1 MTSTRQVPRITSGKS
16 LGEQAYEALRD
27 SILTLKLEPGQTIFE
42 SEIADTFKISR
53 TPIRDAFQL
62 LVTEHLIEVLPQ
74 RHKKIARISE
84 SKVKESS
91 FVRLSLESSAFK
103 LAAGGWDGS
112 EKFVHAERQIGRILR
127 EQREAAEHQDV
138 VQFLQLDEAFHK
150 CILELTGNATLLE
163 VVYHMRGHLNRLR
176 YLAMKELVLTG
187 KLVEEHLELFD
198 SLKNNDKTGTVQL
211 LERHLGNLDHE
222 IPQLR
227 EQFPHYFTD

>member
-1 MTSTRQVPRITSGKS
+1 MMSTRQVPRITSGKS
-16 LGEQAYEALRD
+16 LGEQAYDALRD
-27 SILTLKLEPGQTIFE
+27 SIITLKLEPGQTIFE

-103 LAAGGWDGS
+103 LAAGGWDSS

-127 EQREAAEHQDV
+127 EQSEAADHQDV

-176 YLAMKELVLTG
+176 YLAMKELVLTE

-198 SLKNNDKTGTVQL
+198 SLKKNDETGTVQL

>member
-1 MTSTRQVPRITSGKS
+1 MASTPQIPLITSGKS

-27 SILTLKLEPGQTIFE
+27 SIITLKLEPGQPIFE
-42 SEIADTFKISR
+42 SEIADTFQISR

-103 LAAGGWDGS
+103 LAAGSWDSS
-112 EKFVHAERQIGRILR
+112 EKFVQAERQISRILR
-127 EQREAAEHQDV
+127 EQSEAAEHQDV
-138 VQFLQLDEAFHK
+138 IQFLQLDEAFHK

-176 YLAMKELVLTG
+176 YLAMKELVLTR

-198 SLKNNDKTGTVQL
+198 SLKKRDETRTVQL
-211 LERHLGNLDHE
+211 LEQHLGSLDHE

>member
-1 MTSTRQVPRITSGKS
+1 MPSTRQVPRITSGKS

-27 SILTLKLEPGQTIFE
+27 SIVTLKLEPGQTIFE

-74 RHKKIARISE
+74 RHKKIALISE

-103 LAAGGWDGS
+103 LAAGGWDSS

-127 EQREAAEHQDV
+127 EQSEAAEHQDV

-150 CILELTGNATLLE
+150 CILELTGNTTLLE

-176 YLAMKELVLTG
+176 YLAMKELVLTR

-198 SLKNNDKTGTVQL
+198 SLKKNDETGTVRL

>member
-1 MTSTRQVPRITSGKS
+1 MASTRQIPLITSGKS

-27 SILTLKLEPGQTIFE
+27 SIITLKLEPGQTIYE
-42 SEIADTFKISR
+42 SEIADTFQISR

-103 LAAGGWDGS
+103 LAAGSWDSS
-112 EKFVHAERQIGRILR
+112 EKFAQTERQITRILR
-127 EQREAAEHQDV
+127 EQSEAAEHQDV

-163 VVYHMRGHLNRLR
+163 VVYHMRGHLNRPR
-176 YLAMKELVLTG
+176 YLAMKELVLTR
-187 KLVEEHLELFD
+187 KLVEEHLALFD
-198 SLKNNDKTGTVQL
+198 SLKKRDEARTVQL
-211 LERHLGNLDHE
+211 LEEHLGSLDHE

>member
-1 MTSTRQVPRITSGKS
+1 MSTRQVPRITSGKS
-16 LGEQAYEALRD
+16 LGEQAYDALRD
-27 SILTLKLEPGQTIFE
+27 SIITLKLEPGQTIFE

-103 LAAGGWDGS
+103 LAAGGWDSS

-127 EQREAAEHQDV
+127 EQSEAADHQDV

-176 YLAMKELVLTG
+176 YLAMKELVLTE

-198 SLKNNDKTGTVQL
+198 SLKKNDETGTVQL